1 MSLNK
6 QLFLDHVGQT
16 GVSPLMLE
24 IEKAEHI
31 YIFSVEG
38 KKYMDLNSGISIS
51 SMGHRHPKIIKAI
64 KDQLDQYLHTMVYG
78 EHVQAPQVKMA
89 HLLTQHLDQVL
100 NTVFYVMT
108 GSEAVEVAMKLAKRY
123 TGRYEI
129 IACRNAYHG
138 STQGSE
144 SLRSDKDYSSAF
156 LPLLPGIKHIDFNN
170 ELDLAAI
177 TSKTAAVI
185 VEPIQGEAG
194 VITPKDNYLQKLKAR
209 CHEVGA
215 MFILDEIQTGFG
227 RTGHLFAHQ
236 KYNVVPDVLLIAKAM
251 GGGMP
256 IGAVVSDK
264 SILNTFLKN
273 PSLGHITSFG
283 GHPVSSA
290 AALASL
296 ELLLDE
302 NIHNSVQ
309 GKSELFVKLL
319 SAHAIVKEVRSA
331 GLLMAVELTKRK
343 YLKHIV
349 SQAFELGFIIDY
361 FLFNNRSFR
370 LAPPLVITEEE
381 VKMACEGLLK
391 ALDYAEKQYKK

>member
-1 MSLNK
+1 MSSIK
-6 QLFLDHVGQT
+6 QLFLNHVGQT
-16 GVSPLMLE
+16 GPTPLMLE
-24 IEKAEHI
+24 VDRAEHI
-31 YIFSVEG
+31 YIYDVNG
-38 KKYMDLNSGISIS
+38 KKYTDLNSGISIS
-51 SMGHRHPKIIKAI
+51 SMGHRHPRIVKAI
-64 KDQLDQYLHTMVYG
+64 KDQLDRYMHTMVYG
-78 EHVQAPQVKMA
+78 EHVQSPQVQFA
-89 HLLTQHLDQVL
+89 HLLTQQLAQSL
-100 NTVFYVMT
+100 NSVYFVMT

-144 SLRSDKDYSSAF
+144 SLRSDKDYSRAF
-156 LPLLPGIKHIDFNN
+156 LPLIPGIKHIDFNN
-170 ELDLAAI
+170 EQDLEHI
-177 TSKTAAVI
+177 SHSTAAVI
-185 VEPIQGEAG
+185 VEPVQGEAG
-194 VITPKDNYLQKLKAR
+194 VIVPQDNYLSKLQRK
-209 CHEVGA
+209 CKEVGA
-215 MFILDEIQTGFG
+215 LFILDEIQTGFG
-227 RTGHLFAHQ
+227 RTGELFAHH

-264 SILNTFLKN
+264 DILQSFIKN

-296 ELLLDE
+296 KLLLEEDIYRSVE
-302 NIHNSVQ
+302 LKANIFR
-309 GKSELFVKLL
+309 EML
-319 SAHAIVKEVRSA
+319 SAHDIVREVRFS

-343 YLKHIV
+343 YLKHLV
-349 SQAFELGFIIDY
+349 SQSFKLGVIVDY

-381 VKMACEGLLK
+381 IKEACGKLL
-391 ALDYAEKQYKK
+391 ASLDYAKEKYK